1 MPKAEAFM
9 PRREGPSEAREAPAR
24 RPLAGAIA
32 PRGPAGPT
40 SSTRRASRRRA
51 RSRGEA
57 EEGPR
62 QGDRTARVWRGGRRA
77 ERKMRVARQNAP
89 PKAGHRSPKG
99 AKPPQPVATAEGA
112 SVASGGRGEGAGAPP
127 RAEDGAGAPGR
138 LRGNVRERQSEGA
151 RRAPRA
157 KAPPTSARKRQKAGP
172 GPKAPRADGAR
183 CRGAGGRPPQQR
195 VAQCAAQS
203 GSRQKSPARP

>member
-1 MPKAEAFM
+1 MPEAEVFM
-9 PRREGPSEAREAPAR
+9 PRREGPSVAREAHAR

-40 SSTRRASRRRA
+40 SLPRRATRRGA

-62 QGDRTARVWRGGRRA
+62 QGDRTARVWRGGRSAKRNL
-77 ERKMRVARQNAP
+77 RVARQNAP

-99 AKPPQPVATAEGA
+99 AKPPQPVAIAEGA
-112 SVASGGRGEGAGAPP
+112 SAASGGRGEGAGAPP

-138 LRGNVRERQSEGA
+138 LRGNVRERKSEGA
-151 RRAPRA
+151 RRALRA
-157 KAPPTSARKRQKAGP
+157 KAPPTSARKRQK
-172 GPKAPRADGAR
+172 
-183 CRGAGGRPPQQR
+183 GRPG
-195 VAQCAAQS
+195 AE
-203 GSRQKSPARP
+203 RPHAPTGRDAGVRGEDPRNTA